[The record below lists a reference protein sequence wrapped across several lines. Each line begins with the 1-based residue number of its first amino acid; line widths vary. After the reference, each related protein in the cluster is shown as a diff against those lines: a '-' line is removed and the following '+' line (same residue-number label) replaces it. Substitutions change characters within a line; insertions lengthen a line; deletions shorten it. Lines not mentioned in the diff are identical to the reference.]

1 VRPDPYTWSPHLEA
15 TLPILLLALG
25 YALAT
30 RPYHVSR
37 LRAASFA
44 AGIALVLATAVTPID
59 SLSYHLLTVH
69 LLQNVILA
77 EWAPALLVLGL
88 PPALARRARI
98 PLLAALPVWVGTY
111 FVWHLPPLYD
121 TALEHSLLLHAEHVS
136 YLAAGIVFWLPLLH
150 GGAHDLAKAVYVFAA
165 FVLSSPLGLLLAL
178 LPEPIYDWYADVSLW
193 GLAPLEDQQLAGLT
207 MAGEES
213 LVFFAVFSYYV
224 ARFMSAA
231 DADEGAAGDH
241 ERGGGGDARADELA
255 AAQEERG

>member
-15 TLPILLLALG
+15 TVPILLLALA

-30 RPYHVSR
+30 RRHPVSR
-37 LRAASFA
+37 LRATSFA
-44 AGIALVLATAVTPID
+44 AGIALLLATAVTPID

-88 PPALARRARI
+88 PPSLAGRVRI

-111 FVWHLPPLYD
+111 FVWHLPPVYD
-121 TALEHSLLLHAEHVS
+121 AALENSALLHLEHVS
-136 YLAAGIVFWLPLLH
+136 YLAAGVVFWLPLVH
-150 GGAHDLAKAVYVFAA
+150 GGAHDLAKALYVFAA

-178 LPEPIYDWYADVSLW
+178 LPEPIYGWYENGSSLW
-193 GLAPLEDQQLAGLT
+193 GLTPLEDQQLAGLT

-213 LVFFAVFSYYV
+213 VVFFAVFSYYF

-231 DADEGAAGDH
+231 DADEGAPDDH
-241 ERGGGGDARADELA
+241 ERGGDDHARADELA
-255 AAQEERG
+255 AP